1 MPTIDTSSPASS
13 CAPSPV
19 TPNLNTPI
27 QHPFANSTSRLE
39 VIPNKIDIEE
49 ESRLYDQL
57 CYDES
62 ARGPRP
68 ESPQIE
74 LAPSIFSRESIW
86 LGDNIGESMTFARD
100 VKISGWTN
108 VGDKLGGA
116 YVVYDCVIKTKEAS
130 LPKQLLLFSTEPLFR
145 VRLYMHTNDIVLLYS
160 STKRSSGHSLD
171 INGTTYRNY
180 HQKHLSLATGPLS
193 LIVAV
198 DSWNTGF
205 RPCYYTQISAVVRR
219 SESGSW
225 INTID

>member
-116 YVVYDCVIKTKEAS
+116 
-130 LPKQLLLFSTEPLFR
+130 
-145 VRLYMHTNDIVLLYS
+145 